1 MRQSDKVNHFLDEGG
16 SRYLVEQFT
25 ELINAIKIDGVDALD
40 FVTKTELIKTLNSY
54 ETVEDLADALSSYF
68 VKEEVIALFDDY
80 YNKEEIRELFAV
92 HDIYY
97 YDKEE
102 IEEQF
107 RNYFNRREV
116 GDLLD
121 NFYNKSA
128 IDKKLSEI
136 VISGGAPDLSNYYN
150 KTQSDNRYLRS
161 IPSNYVTDSKLNNT
175 LSEYTKTVDLPSL
188 KGEQGIQ
195 GIQGETGPQGIQGE
209 QGPKGDPGD
218 AYVLTNQDKT
228 DIANMVLTL
237 LPNGEEG
244 TY

>member
-97 YDKEE
+97 YTKEE

-121 NFYNKSA
+121 NFYNKAA
-128 IDKKLSEI
+128 IDFKLKNINIEGDISLEDYYTKEEVDDIVDNIAMGGMGARYEDEALILTTDAI
-136 VISGGAPDLSNYYN
+136 VINE
-150 KTQSDNRYLRS
+150 
-161 IPSNYVTDSKLNNT
+161 V
-175 LSEYTKTVDLPSL
+175 L
-188 KGEQGIQ
+188 K
-195 GIQGETGPQGIQGE
+195 
-209 QGPKGDPGD
+209 
-218 AYVLTNQDKT
+218 
-228 DIANMVLTL
+228 M
-237 LPNGEEG
+237 
-244 TY
+244 